1 MIYTVTFNP
10 AIDYVLYVQELRKG
24 CINRSRSEK
33 AFFGG
38 KGINVSVMLKNLGF
52 NSTVLGFIAGFTG
65 NAIEQGL
72 SEDGINTDLIHL
84 KNGLTRINVKIRSEL
99 ETDINAQGPDIDEAA
114 LSELLE
120 KLDRL
125 TEGDVLVLAGSI
137 PDTLPPDVYESIMD
151 RLSGRGI
158 RFVVDATEDLLL
170 NSLKFHPFLIKP
182 NSDELGEIFGTK
194 IDTPELAFEYAEKLR
209 DKGAVNVLVSMGD
222 IGAALC
228 DENGRRHFRPA
239 YKGKTVN
246 TVGAGDSMVAGF
258 IAGYIGKNDYG
269 YALRLGSA
277 AGGATAFSEGL
288 GNGDAVYEL
297 MHRDEDR

>member
-10 AIDYVLYVQELRKG
+10 AIDYVLYVQELQEGR
-24 CINRSRSEK
+24 INRSRSEK

-38 KGINVSVMLKNLGF
+38 KGINVSVMLKNLGLD
-52 NSTVLGFIAGFTG
+52 STVLGFVAGFTG
-65 NAIEQGL
+65 KAIEQGL
-72 SEDGINTDLIHL
+72 SAGGINTDLVHL
-84 KNGLTRINVKIRSEL
+84 HRGLTRINVKIRSEL

-114 LSELLE
+114 LLELLE

-125 TEGDVLVLAGSI
+125 TEGDILVLAGSI
-137 PDTLPPDVYESIMD
+137 PDTLPPDVYERIMS

-158 RFVVDATEDLLL
+158 RFVVDATKDLLL

-182 NSDELGEIFGTK
+182 NSDELGEIFHTK
-194 IDTPELAFEYAEKLR
+194 IDTPELAFEYAERLR
-209 DKGAVNVLVSMGD
+209 AEGAVNVLVSMGD
-222 IGAALC
+222 MGAVLC
-228 DENGRRHFRPA
+228 DGNGERHFRTA

-258 IAGYIGKNDYG
+258 IAGYIGGKSDYE

-288 GNGDAVYEL
+288 GTGEAVYEL
-297 MHRDEDR
+297 MHRDE